1 LLYRERSGV
10 RAIWKGE
17 RRIDGEW
24 IQEQRE
30 LIRLVVMYNL
40 SDGAD
45 EGAFLDWRL
54 KHHQNANAALPGVLR
69 TDFARVV
76 KAWPDQ
82 AVPRFR
88 FATILEWR
96 DMETFQ
102 RAFYAPSVQAELR
115 ENIKRLGEHEYSICE
130 ILTSSDIAEDAQS

>member
-1 LLYRERSGV
+1 
-10 RAIWKGE
+10 
-17 RRIDGEW
+17 
-24 IQEQRE
+24 

-88 FATILEWR
+88 FATILEWA
-96 DMETFQ
+96 DMEAFQ

-130 ILTSSDIAEDAQS
+130 ILTSPDIAEDAQS

>member
-1 LLYRERSGV
+1 VV
-10 RAIWKGE
+10 RAIWKGG
-17 RRIDGEW
+17 RRIDGER
-24 IQEQRE
+24 IREQRK

-45 EGAFLDWRL
+45 EGGFLEWRL
-54 KHHQNANAALPGVLR
+54 KHHQNANAALQGVLR

-88 FATILEWR
+88 FATILEWP
-96 DMETFQ
+96 DMEAFQ

-115 ENIKRLGEHEYSICE
+115 ENIKRLGEYEYSICE
-130 ILTSSDIAEDAQS
+130 ILTSSDIAEDAES

>member
-1 LLYRERSGV
+1 LLYRERSGGPV
-10 RAIWKGE
+10 NLEGR

-24 IQEQRE
+24 IQEQRK

-40 SDGAD
+40 LDGAD

-54 KHHQNANAALPGVLR
+54 KHHQNANAALPGMLR

-88 FATILEWR
+88 FATILEWP
-96 DMETFQ
+96 DMEAFQ

-130 ILTSSDIAEDAQS
+130 ILTSSDIAEDALS

>member
-1 LLYRERSGV
+1 
-10 RAIWKGE
+10 
-17 RRIDGEW
+17 
-24 IQEQRE
+24 

-40 SDGAD
+40 PDDAD

-54 KHHQNANAALPGVLR
+54 KHHQKTNAALQGVVR

-76 KAWPDQ
+76 KAWPDH

-88 FATILEWR
+88 FATILEWP
-96 DMETFQ
+96 DMEAFQ
-102 RAFYAPSVQAELR
+102 RGFYAPSVQAELR

-130 ILTSSDIAEDAQS
+130 ILTSSEIAEEAQS

>member
-1 LLYRERSGV
+1 
-10 RAIWKGE
+10 
-17 RRIDGEW
+17 
-24 IQEQRE
+24 
-30 LIRLVVMYNL
+30 MYNL
-40 SDGAD
+40 SDGSD

-54 KHHQNANAALPGVLR
+54 KHHQNANASLPGVLR
-69 TDFARVV
+69 TDFAKVV

-88 FATILEWR
+88 FATILEWP
-96 DMETFQ
+96 DMEAFQ
-102 RAFYAPSVQAELR
+102 LAFYAPSVQAELR